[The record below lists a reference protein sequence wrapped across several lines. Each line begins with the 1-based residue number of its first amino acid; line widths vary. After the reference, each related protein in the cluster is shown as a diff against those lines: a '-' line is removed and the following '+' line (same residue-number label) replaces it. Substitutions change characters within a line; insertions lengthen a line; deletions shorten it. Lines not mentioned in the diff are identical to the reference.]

1 MENASAKGRQREP
14 ARADRRAASLSAR
27 ALSEAEAERLFRD
40 HGDGLVR
47 AIRRRLRCGDALAE
61 DACAFA
67 WLQLWRT
74 RPASRERIF
83 GWLYVVALHEG
94 LRLLR
99 ACARELSAEDRPG
112 TDGYAASSLEQRIA
126 DPHTTELS
134 IEARDALHALA
145 SLKPRQRGALTL
157 KAAGYSYREIADLLG
172 VTYTYVNRHL
182 TEGRRAVRE
191 LRDAASLQDGFE
203 GA

>member
-94 LRLLR
+94 LRLIR
-99 ACARELSAEDRPG
+99 RGGIELLADHPDGMGGVGSQTDPLADR
-112 TDGYAASSLEQRIA
+112 LA
-126 DPHTTELS
+126 DPRTTELRVDAR
-134 IEARDALHALA
+134 EALRTLA
-145 SLKPRQRGALTL
+145 ALKPRQRGVLALQ
-157 KAAGYSYREIADLLG
+157 AAGYTYQEIAEVLG

-182 TEGRRAVRE
+182 TKGRRAVRG
-191 LRDAASLQDGFE
+191 LKDAA
-203 GA
+203 